1 MKTWSVSSRR
11 CLGVPFNP
19 PGTGHVLFKVENIFV
34 NPSAEPP
41 GFQFMED
48 STVSGD
54 IAISITNPQ
63 QLVAVNA
70 VPEPFTL
77 GFVGVGL
84 GAMWLGRSLV
94 SRAAATEIEN
104 RSSAKAAFL

>member
-1 MKTWSVSSRR
+1 
-11 CLGVPFNP
+11 
-19 PGTGHVLFKVENIFV
+19 
-34 NPSAEPP
+34 
-41 GFQFMED
+41 MED
-48 STVSGD
+48 KTVSGD
-54 IAISITNPQ
+54 IAITITNPQ

-70 VPEPFTL
+70 VLEPFTL
-77 GFVGVGL
+77 GFVGMGL